1 MLRIKIKSLATSF
14 DINKIN
20 MISNLNSKF
29 ASVNKVE
36 ASQTSTLSLLVLTK
50 RKLHKAAAFDK
61 SSKTDWVQRYWNR
74 EDKRVTVRQ
83 LVIIPYMVVDRR
95 FITLYGN
102 TNYSSH
108 TNKWRTVN
116 LWLYHWYYHKVTV
129 RQLFVCEL

>member
-83 LVIIPYMVVDRR
+83 LVIIPYMVVNTR
-95 FITLYGN
+95 FITSYVLIKLKGSFPADFSRVRYM
-102 TNYSSH
+102 YS
-108 TNKWRTVN
+108 
-116 LWLYHWYYHKVTV
+116 
-129 RQLFVCEL
+129 LFMVCCHRNV